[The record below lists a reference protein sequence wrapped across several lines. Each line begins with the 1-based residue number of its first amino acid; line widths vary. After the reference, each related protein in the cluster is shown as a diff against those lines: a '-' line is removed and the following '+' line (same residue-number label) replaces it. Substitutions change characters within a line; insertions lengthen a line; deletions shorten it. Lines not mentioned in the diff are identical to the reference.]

1 MEERRQRD
9 DCGRNMGSFI
19 PFILL
24 LIKCTSLCSASFRLP
39 VPKLEDTITRYLN
52 AQKPL
57 LNDDQFRYGQT
68 NIAVLRSASKP
79 SVNIKNVTAFLLFS

>member
-9 DCGRNMGSFI
+9 DCVRNTGFI
-19 PFILL
+19 HTLAHQV
-24 LIKCTSLCSASFRLP
+24 LISVFHFFRLP
-39 VPKLEDTITRYLN
+39 VPKLEDTIKRYLN

-68 NIAVLRSASKP
+68 DIAASCSASNP
-79 SVNIKNVTAFLLFS
+79 SVDIKNVTRDSILTLS